1 MKYLLTLFYFL
12 SLSFALNAQF
22 NDTIYYASGMKRT
35 VEIIDFD
42 KNTIKFNYLNSDG
55 DTLVAYV
62 GIFPV
67 THFVCYDDLGILQYD
82 SKSQTIETF
91 QARKLIKSMDSCY
104 VSPHQ
109 VSINLIGLP
118 FAIFNGHYAY
128 TFGSKMQFSILT
140 RLTYTPQLFYYSDYV
155 WQYGAGLGFKF
166 TPYYSHYFSLGIDIT
181 PVIAFKPKP
190 DIYTYVYVPLSLD
203 LQFFISSR
211 FGLAID
217 FGAGQV
223 FHDKDGDILLRG
235 NVGMTWQFGPKI
247 ALKQGY

>member
-1 MKYLLTLFYFL
+1 MQYLLTLVYILLL
-12 SLSFALNAQF
+12 SSNINAQF

-42 KNTIKFNYLNSDG
+42 KNTITFNYLNIDG

-82 SKSQTIETF
+82 SKIRAIETF
-91 QARKLIKSMDSCY
+91 QARKLSKSMDSCY

-109 VSINLIGLP
+109 VSINLVGLS
-118 FAIFNGHYAY
+118 FAIFNSHYAY
-128 TFGSKMQFSILT
+128 TFGSKMQFSVLS

-181 PVIAFKPKP
+181 PIAAFKPKP

-211 FGLAID
+211 LGLAID

-223 FHDKDGDILLRG
+223 FHDEDADILLRG

-247 ALKQGY
+247 TLKHDY